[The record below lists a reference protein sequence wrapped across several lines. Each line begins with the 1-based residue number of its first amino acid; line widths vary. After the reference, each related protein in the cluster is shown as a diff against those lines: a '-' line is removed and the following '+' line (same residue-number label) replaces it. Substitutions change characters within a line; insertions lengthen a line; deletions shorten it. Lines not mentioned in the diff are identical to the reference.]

1 MISQRAVELTAAAL
15 AGIFGMAVVVSSL
28 DNGIGW
34 SESGVDA
41 GTFPFLIGIVI
52 ALGSA
57 YNFARGVLLT
67 YEIAV
72 TAPALRRVAGLFI
85 PAAIYIAAIPT
96 LGMYVASGCYMFAS
110 LGLQKKQSIVRTVIL
125 SIATPVALYW
135 VFERLFVVSLPHGA
149 LFAIFGL

>member
-1 MISQRAVELTAAAL
+1 MISQRALELTAAAL
-15 AGIFGMAVVVSSL
+15 AGTFGVAVVVSSL

-34 SESGVDA
+34 SEAGVDA

-52 ALGSA
+52 AVGSA
-57 YNFARGVLLT
+57 YNFGRGIFT
-67 YEIAV
+67 AYEIVV
-72 TAPALRRVAGLFI
+72 TASALRRVASLFI
-85 PAAIYIAAIPT
+85 PAAIYIAAIPA

-110 LGLQKKQSIVRTVIL
+110 LGLQKKQSILRTVIL

>member
-1 MISQRAVELTAAAL
+1 MISQRALELTAAAL
-15 AGIFGMAVVVSSL
+15 AGTFGMAVVVSSL

-110 LGLQKKQSIVRTVIL
+110 LGLQKKQSILQTVIL